1 MSHGA
6 YAPNK
11 ALWHSDSIDMLRR
24 GEQPVPKHVQLI
36 ISDLCNQDCA
46 GCPYRMEGY
55 SSNQHFGALDK
66 NGTFTNNPTRFIP
79 YEKVLEILDD
89 CAEMG
94 VRAIQLTGGG
104 EPTVH
109 PRFKDIVRAVLDR
122 GLELALVT
130 NGVRLPEDVIE
141 DLMRAT
147 WVRVSID
154 AGNMETYRSYRRC
167 PEWHWRQM
175 LSNLSALVAR
185 KKDTGSALTIGVGF
199 VVARE
204 NHTEIID
211 LVLRARQMGVDNVR
225 ISAAFTTEGA
235 AYHEGIF
242 EEAKRQA
249 SRAVQL
255 ATPDFR
261 VYDMLG
267 DRVDDLEEGAPDY
280 GFCGIQ
286 HFTTYIGGDQKAYRC
301 CVTSYNDQ
309 GFLGDLKDQRLS
321 TLWSSPEKRQ
331 RMQTFDARTCERCMF
346 NQRNRAILSALTKPE
361 HENFT

>member
-1 MSHGA
+1 
-6 YAPNK
+6 
-11 ALWHSDSIDMLRR
+11 
-24 GEQPVPKHVQLI
+24 
-36 ISDLCNQDCA
+36 
-46 GCPYRMEGY
+46 MEGY
-55 SSNQHFGALDK
+55 TSNQHFGALDK
-66 NGTFTNNPTRFIP
+66 NGNFTNNPTRFIP
-79 YEKVLEILDD
+79 YEKVIEILDD

-109 PRFKDIVRAVLDR
+109 PRFHDIVRGVLDR

-130 NGVRLPEDVIE
+130 NGVRMPDPLIA

-147 WVRVSID
+147 WIRVSID
-154 AGNMETYRSYRRC
+154 AGNPETYREYRRC
-167 PEWHWRQM
+167 PEWHWRKM
-175 LSNLSALVAR
+175 LDNLSALVAAKR
-185 KKDTGSALTIGVGF
+185 NTGSKVTIGVGF

-204 NHTEIID
+204 NHTEIVD

-225 ISAAFTTEGA
+225 ISAAFTVEGA
-235 AYHEGIF
+235 TYHEGIF

-249 SRAVQL
+249 ARAAL
-255 ATPDFR
+255 FSTDTFK

-267 DRVDDLEEGAPDY
+267 DRVTDLEEGTPDY
-280 GFCGIQ
+280 SFCGIQ
-286 HFTTYIGGDQKAYRC
+286 HFTTYIGGDQRVYRC

-309 GFLGDLKDQRLS
+309 GFLGDLKEQRLS

-331 RMQTFDARTCERCMF
+331 HMQTFDARSCERCMF
-346 NQRNRAILSALTKPE
+346 NARNRAINAALAKPE

>member
-1 MSHGA
+1 MSTGA
-6 YAPNK
+6 YSPTK
-11 ALWHSDSIDMLRR
+11 SLWHLDTLSALRS

-66 NGTFTNNPTRFIP
+66 HGQFTNNPTRFIP
-79 YEKVLEILDD
+79 YEKVIEILDD

-109 PRFKDIVRAVLDR
+109 PQFPEIVRAVLDR

-130 NGVRLPEDVIE
+130 NGVRFPGGVIS

-147 WVRVSID
+147 WIRVSID
-154 AGNMETYRSYRRC
+154 AGNPETYRTYRRC
-167 PEWHWRQM
+167 PEWHWRKM
-175 LSNLSALVAR
+175 LGNLSELVAQKR
-185 KKDTGSALTIGVGF
+185 ETGSNVTIGVGF

-204 NHTEIID
+204 NHTEIVD
-211 LVLRARQMGVDNVR
+211 LVLRARQAGVDNVR

-249 SRAVQL
+249 SEAVGL
-255 ATPDFR
+255 ATPEFR

-267 DRVDDLEEGAPDY
+267 DRVGDLEEGAPDY
-280 GFCGIQ
+280 EFCGIQ
-286 HFTTYIGGDQKAYRC
+286 HFTTYIAGDQRVYRC

-309 GFLGDLKDQRLS
+309 GFLGDLRDQRFA

-331 RMQTFDARTCERCMF
+331 RMRTFDARTCERCMF
-346 NQRNRAILSALTKPE
+346 NNRNRAINAAMCRPE